1 VSILEIRIQKL
12 EESIKGQEAE
22 PRLIRAR
29 IEADFRRWV
38 GGSSELTFET
48 DDLFKSSVLG
58 EAKRREEEITEVL
71 STIDEE
77 IAAATLAMVD
87 LSRHVEVANEQL
99 ALAQANADEAEA
111 LRDNNQERLEDA
123 RGKLNEL
130 RNLAGPCQYGAVPFQ
145 DCIHIQRRLQNPSFQ
160 EHRDQQQIQQ
170 SVGHWE
176 REARQRRE
184 AAVAAEQELQDTK
197 KLVDAAAQALL
208 KLQMK
213 RSSKDSERHFP
224 QFLRQG
230 LETWDAA
237 AEGSAPAVL
246 ASKRSELESLNKQLN
261 SAISQIHTSRNERAD
276 RQGQLTSAFD
286 ALARQI
292 GLQGRFRLD
301 SDTRPFELVGSAGE
315 AYSVLEILLGDLAC
329 ALDALSSAS
338 HFPGF
343 WIHDCPREADLSAL
357 LYEAYL
363 RVVASSEGD
372 SPAWQVIVTTT
383 TAPPEQLQSTPYM
396 ALTLDPSNDDGLLLR
411 ARFGTKG
418 IEMN

>member
-1 VSILEIRIQKL
+1 
-12 EESIKGQEAE
+12 
-22 PRLIRAR
+22 
-29 IEADFRRWV
+29 
-38 GGSSELTFET
+38 
-48 DDLFKSSVLG
+48 
-58 EAKRREEEITEVL
+58 L

-87 LSRHVEVANEQL
+87 RSRRVEVANEQL
-99 ALAQANADEAEA
+99 ALVQANADEAEA
-111 LRDNNQERLEDA
+111 LRDNNQERLQEA

-145 DCIHIQRRLQNPSFQ
+145 ECIHIQQRLQNPSFQ
-160 EHRDQQQIQQ
+160 EHRDQQQIRQN
-170 SVGHWE
+170 VGHWE

-184 AAVAAEQELQDTK
+184 AAVAAEQKLRETK
-197 KLVDAAAQALL
+197 KFVDGAAQLL
-208 KLQMK
+208 RKLQMK
-213 RSSKDSERHFP
+213 RSTKDSERHFP
-224 QFLRQG
+224 QFLRQS
-230 LETWDAA
+230 LETWDGA
-237 AEGSAPAVL
+237 AEGSPPAVL
-246 ASKRSELESLNKQLN
+246 ISKRSELESLNKQLN
-261 SAISQIHTSRNERAD
+261 RAIGQIHESRNEQAD
-276 RQGQLTSAFD
+276 RQGQLTNAFD

-329 ALDALSSAS
+329 ALDALSSDS
-338 HFPGF
+338 RFPGF

-383 TAPPEQLQSTPYM
+383 TPPPEQLQSAPYM
-396 ALTLDPSNDDGLLLR
+396 ALTLDPANDDGLLLR
-411 ARFGTKG
+411 ARIGIKG
-418 IEMN
+418 VEMK